1 MVWWLCFCVCVC
13 VVVRLRFCV
22 FVSVCCV
29 VVWWCFCG
37 GVFVLMWLCFC
48 GLVVVFLCFWF
59 GGCVFGFLWWFGFFL
74 GGVVVSLC
82 WCGCVLCFC
91 GCVVCF
97 CAFVAR
103 TLEASVGEEC
113 WGESV
118 VEGCCREVLEK
129 RVGMCC
135 RVWEVLEKRVVE
147 KLRRV
152 L

>member
-1 MVWWLCFCVCVC
+1 VFLWWCLCVD
-13 VVVRLRFCV
+13 VVVFL
-22 FVSVCCV
+22 
-29 VVWWCFCG
+29 CFCG
-37 GVFVLMWLCFC
+37 GVFVVVFLWWCLCVD
-48 GLVVVFLCFWF
+48 VVVFLWF
-59 GGCVFGFLWWFGFFL
+59 CGCVFVFLVWWLCFWVFVVVWLCFWVFS

-91 GCVVCF
+91 
-97 CAFVAR
+97 AFVAR
-103 TLEASVGEEC
+103 SVGGKC
-113 WGESV
+113 WRRELGESV

-135 RVWEVLEKRVVE
+135 RVWEVLDTRVVE